1 MRTDTCI
8 VLYARQP
15 GMKPASRAAPRPFR
29 HPEMKVLDCKLSK
42 SLSQKQGASGMFR
55 HMNSVLDIEKALRQL
70 APQER
75 WEIARWL
82 LEDLQE
88 GALSHAEGEGSGDNG
103 GPTPPLPDYSA
114 RRRRIFGNK
123 VLPNMVLV
131 ARAEE
136 RW

>member
-1 MRTDTCI
+1 
-8 VLYARQP
+8 
-15 GMKPASRAAPRPFR
+15 
-29 HPEMKVLDCKLSK
+29 
-42 SLSQKQGASGMFR
+42 
-55 HMNSVLDIEKALRQL
+55 MNSVSEIEMALRQL
-70 APQER
+70 PPQER

-88 GALSHAEGEGSGDNG
+88 GALSQAEGKASGDNG
-103 GPTPPLPDYSA
+103 GQTPLLPDYSA

-123 VLPNMVLV
+123 ILPNMVLL

>member
-1 MRTDTCI
+1 MNN
-8 VLYARQP
+8 VL
-15 GMKPASRAAPRPFR
+15 
-29 HPEMKVLDCKLSK
+29 E
-42 SLSQKQGASGMFR
+42 
-55 HMNSVLDIEKALRQL
+55 IETALRQL
-70 APQER
+70 PPQER

-88 GALSHAEGEGSGDNG
+88 SNLTHAEGKDAGKNG
-103 GPTPPLPDYSA
+103 GQTLPLPDYSA
-114 RRRRIFGNK
+114 RRRRIFGSK

>member
-1 MRTDTCI
+1 VFVVFSKKNKNWTLKKSCC
-8 VLYARQP
+8 L
-15 GMKPASRAAPRPFR
+15 RPYGG
-29 HPEMKVLDCKLSK
+29 LQK
-42 SLSQKQGASGMFR
+42 SLSQKCADSSMVGQ
-55 HMNSVLDIEKALRQL
+55 MNSVLEIETALRQL
-70 APQER
+70 PPQER

-88 GALSHAEGEGSGDNG
+88 GSLSHAEGEGSKGNSG
-103 GPTPPLPDYSA
+103 HAPPLPDYSA

-123 VLPNMVLV
+123 VLPNMVLL